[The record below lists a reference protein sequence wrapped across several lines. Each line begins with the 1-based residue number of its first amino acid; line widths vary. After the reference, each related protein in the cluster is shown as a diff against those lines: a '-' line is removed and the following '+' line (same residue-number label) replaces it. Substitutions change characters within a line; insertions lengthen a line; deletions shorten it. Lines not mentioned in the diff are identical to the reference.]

1 MDEEKIREYAKYFLL
16 GKISKIEKIINSKEL
31 PGDEEMILAEKIMQY
46 KKEYTYLDE
55 LDEVEDT
62 VFLL

>member
-1 MDEEKIREYAKYFLL
+1 MDEEKIRGYAKYFLL
-16 GKISKIEKIINSKEL
+16 SEIAKIEEVINSKDL
-31 PGDEEMILAEKIMQY
+31 PDDEEMILADKLIQY
-46 KKEYTYLDE
+46 KKEYTYLDK